1 MNTEDE
7 MEHENMDMDQ
17 IINFAINSIHIYIPF
32 LSSYKP

>member
-17 IINFAINSIHIYIPF
+17 IINFAINSIHIYFVIYSIF
-32 LSSYKP
+32 E